1 LSMQTLCKQSSR
13 CEKWVGISDTLKQ
26 SSW

>member
-1 LSMQTLCKQSSR
+1 LSMQTLCKQSSS
-13 CEKWVGISDTLKQ
+13 CDKWVGILDALKQ